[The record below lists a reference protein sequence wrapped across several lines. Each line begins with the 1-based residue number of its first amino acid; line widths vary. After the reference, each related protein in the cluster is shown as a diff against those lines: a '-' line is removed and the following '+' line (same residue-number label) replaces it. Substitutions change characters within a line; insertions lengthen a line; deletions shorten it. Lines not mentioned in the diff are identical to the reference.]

1 MQYFDKID
9 LFTRIHTKG
18 TVKHFSKLFDHLT
31 FFETLAQ
38 RRWQVDSKRFSAGS
52 LSRVNARS
60 PLDNVTRPRKIRA
73 DTEDHSIIS
82 IQLCFS
88 WLWSHPKSLKEEIS
102 AILIL
107 AKRWHVSSTGFRYF
121 VLVPLS
127 DKKVNKERELV
138 TGLLRNNKRK
148 LASGWFHKKGIYFS
162 NISEGTSFLLQ
173 GVTEND

>member
-1 MQYFDKID
+1 MQYFNKLD

-38 RRWQVDSKRFSAGS
+38 RRWQVYSKRFSAGS

-60 PLDNVTRPRKIRA
+60 PLDNVTRPRKIRT
-73 DTEDHSIIS
+73 DTEDHSMIS

-88 WLWSHPKSLKEEIS
+88 WLRSHPKSLKEEMS

-107 AKRWHVSSTGFRYF
+107 AKRWHVSFLSCSWQGSATFRTRSTLGQKSKQR
-121 VLVPLS
+121 
-127 DKKVNKERELV
+127 
-138 TGLLRNNKRK
+138 T
-148 LASGWFHKKGIYFS
+148 
-162 NISEGTSFLLQ
+162 GTSDGLVAQ
-173 GVTEND
+173 

>member
-1 MQYFDKID
+1 MHYFDKLD
-9 LFTRIHTKG
+9 LFTRIHPKG
-18 TVKHFSKLFDHLT
+18 TVKQFSKLFDHLT

-52 LSRVNARS
+52 LSGVNARS

-73 DTEDHSIIS
+73 DTEDHSMIS

-107 AKRWHVSSTGFRYF
+107 AKRWHVSFLSCSYGAPLRF

-148 LASGWFHKKGIYFS
+148 LARLI
-162 NISEGTSFLLQ
+162 TQ
-173 GVTEND
+173 